1 MKVKSYSAAAMLLC
15 LMSCN
20 MENPLLTESTCP
32 YGAPQFDKIKN
43 EHYVP
48 AFKAG
53 IEEAKA
59 EIDAIVAN
67 PEAPDFE
74 NTIEA
79 LEYSGRTLDRV
90 SGIFYNLMEADTDDE
105 MQAIAE
111 EISPL
116 MTEYSMYVS
125 LNKPLFERI
134 REVYL
139 KKDSL
144 GLDKEQIRLLEETYE
159 SFARNGANLS
169 DEDKETYSKYAEEL
183 SLAQL
188 QFSKNLLAATNAY
201 TLHITDS
208 TDLAGLPGYVVDMAA
223 FAAKEKGMDGWV
235 ITLDYP
241 SFGPFMKFSENRD
254 LRKEVYMAYMTRA
267 VGGEYDNTGIVGKIV
282 DLRIRM
288 AGLLGYDTYADYA
301 LENKMAK
308 NTATVD
314 AFLKELLEPS
324 LPAAMK
330 EVAEIEKFARENGFD
345 DDRLRSW
352 DFSYWSEKYREARYA
367 LNEEQLKPYFR
378 LENCIDAV
386 FDLANRLYGITFTEI
401 HDVPVYHKDV
411 KVYDVKDGN
420 GRHLA
425 LFYADFFPRASKRGG
440 AWMTAFREQGIYD
453 GVEERPFVSI
463 VTNFTKPTD
472 TAPSLLTHGEFTTFL
487 HEFGHSLHGILA
499 EGRYPSMTGTSVPRD
514 FVELPSQ
521 IMENWAYEPEYLDTF
536 AKDYMTGEVIP
547 DSLVTKIVAS
557 KNYLAAYNQVGQL
570 RYGIMD
576 MTWHSL
582 KELPAE
588 GTVEFEKRTVAPVTV
603 LPSVPG
609 TAFSPSFSH
618 IFAGGY
624 AAGYYSYK
632 WSEVLEADAF
642 SLFKEKGIFNK
653 EVATSFRDNIL
664 SKGNSEDVAV
674 LYRNFRGHDPQPEAL
689 LDKLGIKGK

>member
-144 GLDKEQIRLLEETYE
+144 GLDKEQMRLLEETYE

-282 DLRIRM
+282 DLRIKM

-653 EVATSFRDNIL
+653 EVAASFRDNIL